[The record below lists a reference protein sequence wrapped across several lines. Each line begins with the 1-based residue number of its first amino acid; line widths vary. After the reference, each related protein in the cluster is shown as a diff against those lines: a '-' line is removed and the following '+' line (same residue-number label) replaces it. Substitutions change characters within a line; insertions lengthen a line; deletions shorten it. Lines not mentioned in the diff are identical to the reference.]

1 MHFVTSGYYLVQ
13 GMLLASGGPDLF
25 RKLLEKGPDH
35 RITQPA
41 VFATAN
47 LAASNHAAQEALRE
61 SGTHS
66 TANWSCPPQGCISI
80 LNEKEKMCLLLLP
93 EAR

>member
-1 MHFVTSGYYLVQ
+1 MQ

-41 VFATAN
+41 VYATAN

-61 SGTHS
+61 SGTQS
-66 TANWSCPPQGCISI
+66 TANWTCPPHIRRHPLRRI
-80 LNEKEKMCLLLLP
+80 AKEEVGLLHLL
-93 EAR
+93 EVAELTRRST